1 MKRRLEDIA
10 DHCVTVMSSPL
21 TWLFIVL
28 HIMVLFSFIIFAIRN
43 LGLWKHMVTLPEPE
57 RCALCTDKGI
67 VRTYPCLVK
76 LETGQI
82 GQIRVYD
89 IGSEYLE
96 EINQFQETGVYTYGF
111 FVTDRFAENTTTA
124 ESSTT
129 SLTLPENPLYINPYL
144 YCHDCRAKIGDV
156 IEEERIYLEGY
167 ILVDLYD
174 LENIQTYAI
183 TDGAEYNIRG
193 YIVEVS
199 EEKKQL
205 TIAVTE
211 DFE

>member
-10 DHCVTVMSSPL
+10 DHCVMVMSSPL

-111 FVTDRFAENTTTA
+111 FVTGCCAENTTTA

-129 SLTLPENPLYINPYL
+129 SVTLSEKPLYINPYL
-144 YCHDCRAKIGDV
+144 FCHDCRAKIGAV

-167 ILVDLYD
+167 VLADLYD
-174 LENIQTYAI
+174 LENIQTYAV

-193 YIVEVS
+193 YTVEISKKKKALIVEV
-199 EEKKQL
+199 
-205 TIAVTE
+205 TGY
-211 DFE
+211 FE

>member
-1 MKRRLEDIA
+1 MKRRLEGIA
-10 DHCVTVMSSPL
+10 DHCVMVMSSPL
-21 TWLFIVL
+21 TWLFIALYIV
-28 HIMVLFSFIIFAIRN
+28 VLFSFTIDAIKN

-57 RCALCTDKGI
+57 QCALCTDKEI

-82 GQIRVYD
+82 GQIRVFD

-96 EINQFQETGVYTYGF
+96 EIKQFQETGIYTYSF
-111 FVTDRFAENTTTA
+111 FATGCFAENTTTA

-129 SLTLPENPLYINPYL
+129 SLTLPEKPLYINPYL
-144 YCHDCRAKIGDV
+144 FCHDCRAKIGTV

-167 ILVDLYD
+167 VLADLYD

-183 TDGAEYNIRG
+183 TDGAAYNIRG
-193 YIVEVS
+193 YTVDVS
-199 EEKKQL
+199 KENKEL
-205 TIAVTE
+205 TISVTGYIE
-211 DFE
+211 